1 MEAVWAFRKKAEL
14 DAALG
19 DEIQAAMKSSFSL
32 ATVAAV
38 ARRNGFNVTDE
49 EIVKGWEQ
57 ASCGELTALELEL
70 VSAGSIA
77 STSNYNSTVN
87 SGSNG

>member
-1 MEAVWAFRKKAEL
+1 MEAVKEFRAKADA
-14 DAALG
+14 DAAIAG
-19 DEIQAAMKSSFSL
+19 EIRTEL
-32 ATVAAV
+32 AENGGLAGVAAV

-77 STSNYNSTVN
+77 STSPYNSTVN